1 VEKKKVYLETS
12 VISYLTARPSTDVI
26 KLAKQELT
34 RQWWENNR
42 TEYDLYVSTPVR
54 DEAGKGDKDAVRR
67 RMEIMD
73 GLTVL
78 QITAEALALANRIA
92 VANVLPAKATLDIL
106 HISISAVHGIDY
118 LATWNCKHISNV
130 VLKEKILKEIRKSGY
145 AEVDL
150 TTPEHLWRK

>member
-12 VISYLTARPSTDVI
+12 VISYLTARPSRDVI

-34 RQWWENNR
+34 REWWDKNR
-42 TEYDLYVSTPVR
+42 AAYDLYVSTPVR
-54 DEAGKGDKDAVRR
+54 DEAGKGDRDAARR

-78 QITAEALALANRIA
+78 QTTAEALALANRIA

-118 LATWNCKHISNV
+118 LATWNCKHISNA
-130 VLKEKILKEIRKSGY
+130 VLKEKILEEIVKSGY
-145 AEVDL
+145 TPVDM
-150 TTPEHLWRK
+150 TTPEHLWRQ